1 MILGFA
7 PDVEARVAHR
17 QPPGPDPGQYHVAPK
32 SMKAE
37 ETLLPTAGPT
47 LLLPQ
52 ASRQTAL
59 SLSPDLLSQS
69 VRRLRVLVLLYA
81 FTFFMAG
88 FVPNLVA
95 AADRAM
101 FVGHPEH
108 WAPGVFSIGTAL
120 LVWALTF
127 STRLSL
133 KRLMMLGLCFEVVS
147 SYGIALAEYLS
158 VTRLDT
164 NGWMGL
170 SWVGIWT
177 LLYTV
182 VIPTRPRT
190 AVLAA
195 LASVSSVPVVIGFM
209 VLTARTTFSPDP
221 ADFFFWIVFP
231 YLLTTLMA
239 YVGARVVYSLGA
251 AVTEARELGS
261 YRLVERLGAGGMGE
275 VWRAQHR
282 LLARPAAIKLI
293 RKAGSGDHGS
303 SMEAIRRFEQEAQVT
318 ARLSSP
324 HTVQLFDFGIA
335 DDGSFYYVMELLNG
349 LDLETLVRKHGPL
362 PSERVVYLLR
372 QVCHSLAEAASF
384 GLVHR
389 DIKPANL
396 FVCRYGGEW
405 DFVKVLDFGIAKPAD
420 HLMETGAIA
429 LTADHALRGTPGY
442 IAPEQV
448 LGGSAV
454 DGRADIYATGCVAY
468 FLLTGQLVFTGETP
482 MAVVSHHAHT
492 PPVPPSERSELP
504 ISPGLERLVM
514 ACLAKNPADRPQ
526 SARELS
532 NRLAEVNT
540 SAPWTEDRAREWWE
554 MHQPPA

>member
-1 MILGFA
+1 M
-7 PDVEARVAHR
+7 AHKN
-17 QPPGPDPGQYHVAPK
+17 QQ
-32 SMKAE
+32 S
-37 ETLLPTAGPT
+37 TAGAT

-52 ASRQTAL
+52 VSHSTSR

-69 VRRLRVLVLLYA
+69 LRRLRVLVLLYA

-88 FVPNLVA
+88 FVPNLVS

-101 FVGHPEH
+101 FFSHPEH
-108 WAPGVFSIGTAL
+108 WAPGLLSIAAAL
-120 LVWALTF
+120 LMWAITF
-127 STRLSL
+127 S
-133 KRLMMLGLCFEVVS
+133 KRVPLPLLMTLGLCFEVAS
-147 SYGIALAEYLS
+147 SYGIALAEYLEP
-158 VTRLDT
+158 TRLNM
-164 NGWMGL
+164 NGWIGL
-170 SWVGIWT
+170 SWVGVWT

-182 VIPTRPRT
+182 VIPTRPRR
-190 AVLAA
+190 AVIAA
-195 LASVSSVPVVIGFM
+195 LASVSSVPAVIGFM
-209 VLTARTTFSPDP
+209 VLTARTTFRPD
-221 ADFFFWIVFP
+221 ATSFFFWIVFP
-231 YLLTTLMA
+231 YLLTTIMA
-239 YVGARVVYSLGA
+239 YVGARVVYSLGT
-251 AVTEARELGS
+251 AVTAAREMGS
-261 YRLVERLGAGGMGE
+261 YRLVERLGEGGMGE

-293 RKAGSGDHGS
+293 RGAGSGDKAPTVE
-303 SMEAIRRFEQEAQVT
+303 MIRRFEQEAQVT

-324 HTVQLFDFGIA
+324 HTVHLFDFGIA

-362 PSERVVYLLR
+362 PPERVTYLLR
-372 QVCHSLAEAASF
+372 QVCHSLAEAAAF

-448 LGGSAV
+448 LNGPAV
-454 DGRADIYATGCVAY
+454 DSRADIYATGCVAY
-468 FLLTGQLVFTGETP
+468 FLLTGQPVFAGDTP
-482 MAVVSHHAHT
+482 MAVVVHHAHT
-492 PPVPPSERSELP
+492 PPIPPSERSELP
-504 ISPGLERLVM
+504 IPPALDSLVM
-514 ACLAKNPADRPQ
+514 ACLAKKPADRPQ

-532 NRLAEVNT
+532 HRLADVSGVN
-540 SAPWTEDRAREWWE
+540 PWTEERARDWWE
-554 MHQPPA
+554 SHEPAA